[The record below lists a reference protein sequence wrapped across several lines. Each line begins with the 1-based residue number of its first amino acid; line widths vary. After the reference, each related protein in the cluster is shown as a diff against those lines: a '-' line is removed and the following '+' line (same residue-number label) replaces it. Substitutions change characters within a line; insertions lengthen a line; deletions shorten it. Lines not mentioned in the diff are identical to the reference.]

1 MGTTDEL
8 SGIFA
13 ATVTTAAGRTVF
25 NEGDEDEIREWL
37 DEFRRAERLAQVEV
51 HELSIADAHGI
62 WGSPGA

>member
-1 MGTTDEL
+1 MT
-8 SGIFA
+8 GIYA
-13 ATVTTAAGRTVF
+13 ATVITAAGREVYS
-25 NEGDEDEIREWL
+25 EGDEDEIREWL